1 MNRWIWF
8 LAPGRIFLGA
18 HCFQSCLLVKSLLK
32 SFTRKIQSIFDSC
45 LRMIVHLQMKNH
57 YSSHRHKNFWPQH
70 YWIDWLLQLHFL
82 FYLCQFEVMAHHY
95 FYLLQLHLLFYFLL
109 FYLRLLQL
117 DFILTQLIPYQS
129 FFILYLSQL
138 VQEVAFIYQYESLF
152 SSSVA
157 QEFVWILVWFH

>member
-1 MNRWIWF
+1 
-8 LAPGRIFLGA
+8 
-18 HCFQSCLLVKSLLK
+18 
-32 SFTRKIQSIFDSC
+32 
-45 LRMIVHLQMKNH
+45 
-57 YSSHRHKNFWPQH
+57 
-70 YWIDWLLQLHFL
+70 
-82 FYLCQFEVMAHHY
+82 MAHHY
-95 FYLLQLHLLFYFLL
+95 FYLLQLYLLFYFLL

-157 QEFVWILVWFH
+157 QEFV

>member
-1 MNRWIWF
+1 
-8 LAPGRIFLGA
+8 
-18 HCFQSCLLVKSLLK
+18 
-32 SFTRKIQSIFDSC
+32 
-45 LRMIVHLQMKNH
+45 
-57 YSSHRHKNFWPQH
+57 
-70 YWIDWLLQLHFL
+70 
-82 FYLCQFEVMAHHY
+82 MAHHY

-157 QEFVWILVWFH
+157 QEFV